1 MIFKQKRGAKVMAEK
16 KYIIDNAEL
25 MAEWN
30 WAKNNALGFDPQIL
44 TQGSHTRVW
53 WICKKGH
60 SYEAQIKNR
69 VSGSSC
75 PFCSNRKV
83 QSGYNDLATTNPII
97 ASEWNYEKNKGL
109 LPTMVPAGS
118 QKKVWWKCF
127 LGHEWDATVVNRIN
141 GTGCPYCS
149 NHKVLEGY
157 NDLATTNPKLAI
169 EWNYEK
175 NKDLSPK
182 MVVPGSLKKVWWKCS
197 HGHEWQETVVKRTA
211 RGYNCPF
218 CSSHKVLAGFNDLAT
233 KHPDV
238 AKEWHPTKNGS
249 LTPCEVSASSKKKA
263 WWICSKGHEWQ
274 AAIGSRTDLRAG
286 CPICNQEMKT
296 SFPEQAILFYLRK
309 ITSAESR
316 NNDFGKEIDVYL
328 PEYKIGIEHNGKFYH
343 KDKKE
348 ADKQKI
354 LFFVERNIRIITVAE
369 GYRNTVHNDIIEYE
383 ASTNKESLNWA
394 IRELLKKIGLTEM
407 HIDVEND
414 ASEIYSQYI
423 IAEKENS
430 LAVKLPEIAQEWN
443 YEKNGLLTPEMISN
457 ASGKK
462 VWWKC
467 SKGHEWQATVNDR
480 KKGYGCK
487 ICGIEKAKIAKA
499 ESILKNDENTLFNLF
514 PELISEWDYQKNT
527 SIDPKRITARNNR
540 KVWWKCSI
548 CGFEWETAVS
558 ARTSGSGCPKCAKEK
573 ARTSSK
579 NTRLKGGKNTLMSCN
594 PQLCEEWDYQKN
606 EITPEQITPKSN
618 IKVFWICKKCNNSW
632 LATVHNRTNGSGCP
646 QCAKEKRKKTT

>member
-1 MIFKQKRGAKVMAEK
+1 MAEK

-44 TQGSHTRVW
+44 TQGCHTRVW

-83 QSGYNDLATTNPII
+83 QSGYNDLATTHPIV

-118 QKKVWWKCF
+118 QKKLWWKCSF
-127 LGHEWDATVVNRIN
+127 GHEWDATVVSRVN

-157 NDLATTNPKLAI
+157 NDLTTTNPELAV

-197 HGHEWQETVVKRTA
+197 LGHEWQETVVKRTA
-211 RGYNCPF
+211 QGYNCPF
-218 CSSHKVLAGFNDLAT
+218 CSSHKVLAGFNDLAI
-233 KHPDV
+233 KYPDV

-249 LTPCEVSASSKKKA
+249 LTPREVSASSKKKA

-274 AAIGSRTDLRAG
+274 AVIGSRTDLRAG

-296 SFPEQAILFYLRK
+296 SFPEQAILFYLRR
-309 ITSAESR
+309 ITCAESR

-354 LFFVERNIRIITVAE
+354 LFFAERNIRIITVAE
-369 GYRNTVHNDIIEYE
+369 GYQNTVHNDIIEYE
-383 ASTNKESLNWA
+383 VSTNKESLNWA
-394 IRELLKKIGLTEM
+394 IRELFKKIGLTEM
-407 HIDVEND
+407 YIDVEND
-414 ASEIYSQYI
+414 AAEIYSQYI
-423 IAEKENS
+423 IIEKENS

-467 SKGHEWQATVNDR
+467 SKGHEWQATVSDR

-487 ICGIEKAKIAKA
+487 ICGIEKAKIAIA
-499 ESILKNDENTLFNLF
+499 ESKLKNGENTLFNLF
-514 PELISEWDYQKNT
+514 PELITEWDYQKNI
-527 SIDPKRITARNNR
+527 SIDPKKITARNNR
-540 KVWWKCSI
+540 KVWWKCSV
-548 CGFEWETAVS
+548 CDYEWETAVS

-573 ARTSSK
+573 ARASSK

-594 PQLCEEWDYQKN
+594 RQLCEDWNYEKNNELTPADVTPNSNLKVWWKCSKGHEWQA
-606 EITPEQITPKSN
+606 IVSN
-618 IKVFWICKKCNNSW
+618 RNK
-632 LATVHNRTNGSGCP
+632 GSGCP
-646 QCAKEKRKKTT
+646 YCSGRKKQ

>member
-1 MIFKQKRGAKVMAEK
+1 MAEK
-16 KYIIDNAEL
+16 KYVIDNAEL

-44 TQGSHTRVW
+44 TQGCHTRVW

-83 QSGYNDLATTNPII
+83 QSGYNDLATTHPIV

-118 QKKVWWKCF
+118 NKKVWWKCSK
-127 LGHEWDATVVNRIN
+127 GHEWQALVVERAVRKN
-141 GTGCPYCS
+141 GCPYCA
-149 NHKVLEGY
+149 NQKVLIGF
-157 NDLATTNPKLAI
+157 NDLATTNPELAV

-197 HGHEWQETVVKRTA
+197 LGHEWDATVVSRVN
-211 RGYNCPF
+211 GNGCPY
-218 CSSHKVLAGFNDLAT
+218 CSNHKVLAGFNDLAI
-233 KHPDV
+233 KYPDV

-274 AAIGSRTDLRAG
+274 AVIGSRTDLRAG

-309 ITSAESR
+309 ITCAESR

-343 KDKKE
+343 KGKKE

-354 LFFVERNIRIITVAE
+354 LFFAERNIRIITVAE
-369 GYRNTVHNDIIEYE
+369 GYQNAVHNDIIEYE

-394 IRELLKKIGLTEM
+394 IRELFKKISLTEM
-407 HIDVEND
+407 YIDVEND
-414 ASEIYSQYI
+414 AAEIYSQYI
-423 IAEKENS
+423 ISEKENS
-430 LAVKLPEIAQEWN
+430 LAAKLPEIAQEWN

-467 SKGHEWQATVNDR
+467 DKGHEWQAAVNDR
-480 KKGYGCK
+480 KKGHGCPYCSGNK
-487 ICGIEKAKIAKA
+487 VLKGFNDLQTVNPTLAK
-499 ESILKNDENTLFNLF
+499 
-514 PELISEWDYQKNT
+514 EWNFEKNT
-527 SIDPKRITARNNR
+527 GLTPEEVMPNSGK
-540 KVWWKCSI
+540 KVWWTCSNGHEWQATIGSRNKGSSCPI
-548 CGFEWETAVS
+548 C
-558 ARTSGSGCPKCAKEK
+558 RKNH
-573 ARTSSK
+573 SK
-579 NTRLKGGKNTLMSCN
+579 R
-594 PQLCEEWDYQKN
+594 
-606 EITPEQITPKSN
+606 
-618 IKVFWICKKCNNSW
+618 
-632 LATVHNRTNGSGCP
+632 R
-646 QCAKEKRKKTT
+646 

>member
-1 MIFKQKRGAKVMAEK
+1 MAEK

-30 WAKNNALGFDPQIL
+30 WEKNNELGFNPETL
-44 TQGSHTRVW
+44 TLGSNKKVW
-53 WICKKGH
+53 WECEKGH
-60 SYEAQIKNR
+60 EWETTIKSRTIGGN
-69 VSGSSC
+69 SC

-118 QKKVWWKCF
+118 RKKVWWKCF
-127 LGHEWDATVVNRIN
+127 LGHEWDATVVSRVN
-141 GTGCPYCS
+141 GTSCPYCS

-157 NDLATTNPKLAI
+157 NDLATTNPKLAM

-211 RGYNCPF
+211 REYNCPF

-238 AKEWHPTKNGS
+238 AKEWHPIKNGS

-274 AAIGSRTDLRAG
+274 AVIGSRTDLRAG

-309 ITSAESR
+309 ITCAESR

-394 IRELLKKIGLTEM
+394 IRELLKKIGLAEM

-467 SKGHEWQATVNDR
+467 SQRHEWQARIADRNKGRGCPYCSGNKVLTGYNDLQTLNPVLAGEWNYEKNHDLTPADVMPNSGKKVWWKCSKGHEWQAIIQ
-480 KKGYGCK
+480 G
-487 ICGIEKAKIAKA
+487 
-499 ESILKNDENTLFNLF
+499 
-514 PELISEWDYQKNT
+514 
-527 SIDPKRITARNNR
+527 RN
-540 KVWWKCSI
+540 K
-548 CGFEWETAVS
+548 
-558 ARTSGSGCPKCAKEK
+558 GSGCPICRKIK
-573 ARTSSK
+573 SK
-579 NTRLKGGKNTLMSCN
+579 
-594 PQLCEEWDYQKN
+594 
-606 EITPEQITPKSN
+606 
-618 IKVFWICKKCNNSW
+618 KK
-632 LATVHNRTNGSGCP
+632 
-646 QCAKEKRKKTT
+646 